1 MFYPQVTAGISAKV
15 GLWEELETL
24 AEEGKGD
31 QLVSALAGLPG
42 AEVEASA
49 DFAALLAAG
58 RWPLASRRLPS
69 VGFPWTP
76 SQVLFEQRCLI
87 VCRL

>member
-58 RWPLASRRLPS
+58 RWPLAAGLPEASIRRLPLDTFAG
-69 VGFPWTP
+69 V
-76 SQVLFEQRCLI
+76 V
-87 VCRL
+87 